1 MLIRAF
7 LILLPI
13 LVSTRSLASPSLL
26 PGPPPAAT
34 AVDPSAA
41 VATPTQAPTAPRGR
55 AALVR
60 VGQRRFEVRVTPEM
74 LRHSRINNILY
85 FTFEIFGIL
94 LLLAILATGVSARLR
109 TLASRITRQQLVL
122 AMLYFVLLSAVMALL
137 EFPLTYYAGFVV
149 PHEFALTHQ
158 TFAGWF
164 GDEAKAFA
172 VNIAIG
178 APIAALALFAMR
190 RFKRWWLVLWL
201 GTIPVTL
208 IGIIVW
214 PLFIDPLFND
224 FVPLRDPV
232 LRQELLAEASR
243 AGIEGGRVYQV
254 DKSKQTT
261 TMNAYVTGIGP
272 SKRIVMWDTLLQKMD
287 RDEVLA
293 VMGHEMG
300 HYVLNHLWKGMA
312 FALLISFLITIVAQP
327 ALESL
332 IARYGPAWG
341 VETVFDPAALP
352 ALLLIVSLMTFLLS
366 PAINGFS
373 RHVEHEADAFG
384 LELTHMN
391 EATASAQVKL
401 SEDSKSDPSPNA
413 FIEWWRYSH
422 PSSAK
427 RIRFAL
433 SYPGEQKAEGRGQK

>member
-1 MLIRAF
+1 MRTALRLTFLFAAAF
-7 LILLPI
+7 VACRLHAAEEFF
-13 LVSTRSLASPSLL
+13 LAH
-26 PGPPPAAT
+26 PPQS
-34 AVDPSAA
+34 VRAA
-41 VATPTQAPTAPRGR
+41 VVENPSSSSAG
-55 AALVR
+55 ALPAKPASDR
-60 VGQRRFEVRVTPEM
+60 HFEVRVTPEM
-74 LRHSRINNILY
+74 LRHSRISNVLY
-85 FTFEIFGIL
+85 FTFELFGIL
-94 LLLAILATGVSARLR
+94 MLVVILATGLSARLR
-109 TLASRITRQQLVL
+109 NLAARITRRHFLM
-122 AMLYFVLLSAVMALL
+122 AMLYFVFLSSVTALL
-137 EFPLTYYAGFVV
+137 ELPLTYYAGFTV

-158 TFAGWF
+158 TFWNWLSDYGK
-164 GDEAKAFA
+164 GFA
-172 VNIAIG
+172 VNLAIG
-178 APIAALALFAMR
+178 APIAALALFAIR
-190 RFKRWWLVLWL
+190 HFRRWWLVLWL
-201 GTIPVTL
+201 GSIPITL

-232 LRQELLAEASR
+232 LKQELLAEASR

-272 SKRIVMWDTLLQKMD
+272 SKRIVMWDTLLEKMD
-287 RDEVLA
+287 RDEILS

-300 HYVLNHLWKGMA
+300 HYVLNHLWKGLA
-312 FALLISFLITIVAQP
+312 FALLITLVVTVVAQP
-327 ALESL
+327 SLEWL
-332 IARYGPAWG
+332 IRRYGEAWRISS
-341 VETVFDPAALP
+341 VWDPAALP
-352 ALLLIVSLMTFLLS
+352 ALLLIVSILTFLLS

-413 FIEWWRYSH
+413 FIEWWRYTH
-422 PSSAK
+422 PSAAK

-433 SYPGEQKAEGRGQK
+433 TYKAK